1 MQMFLHPLGRLDL
14 YCKGLF
20 VRQRSFSVDEAEIIA
35 ERSDPLGEFSHDSA
49 IKMQASFA
57 FAARKFGSL
66 EKIVYLCN
74 RKSQY

>member
-35 ERSDPLGEFSHDSA
+35 ER
-49 IKMQASFA
+49 
-57 FAARKFGSL
+57 FG
-66 EKIVYLCN
+66 N
-74 RKSQY
+74 